1 MFAENRPAK
10 VVAAVLDTGIRWS
23 VLSRSAVISRSAVM
37 FALRAFT
44 VHFALTVHFLTVH
57 LYSVFGLAR
66 AGVRRPVRCLNS

>member
-57 LYSVFGLAR
+57 FTVFSVSH
-66 AGVRRPVRCLNS
+66 VPVYAVLFDV